1 VVHTVRAPAMHD
13 SAQSARESAAFGR
26 IAVQRLTA
34 PTMRLNQRSFG
45 HAVCRTVTRHIG
57 LPAMCGLVALLAQ
70 SATGIAK
77 AQPAARW
84 QKTDKSQLRAP
95 KDLPPATLLAT
106 AGESGT
112 ALDSVIHAA
121 LEDLKVVKIVAAPG
135 MDLGAIQLAID
146 CVSETTHCLKAVA
159 AKSRAKILIAPTLQR
174 TPSELV
180 LSVLRFD
187 VSDGGDMRRV
197 LRRQAG
203 RTVGPELL
211 DAIPDML
218 RELFNLPK
226 AEPEVAETAPSAAE
240 APAPDLATMPDYPT
254 ESRAPSLVGPL
265 ILGGAGVAAL
275 GVGLAMGI
283 AMKDQQSEFDRLS
296 ARVETEAQARA
307 AVDARETGETQ
318 ALAANLLFVVGGAA
332 IAAAGIWLAVELN
345 AASERTTAFSPMVG
359 PNQVALVVTHH
370 GASL

>member
-1 VVHTVRAPAMHD
+1 MCLNKRSLGDT
-13 SAQSARESAAFGR
+13 ARGAVAR
-26 IAVQRLTA
+26 LIA
-34 PTMRLNQRSFG
+34 
-45 HAVCRTVTRHIG
+45 
-57 LPAMCGLVALLAQ
+57 LPAMFGLAALLAHAAPG
-70 SATGIAK
+70 SAQ
-77 AQPAARW
+77 AQPATTSP
-84 QKTDKSQLRAP
+84 KTHKSSLDTP

-106 AGESGT
+106 GGESGT

-121 LEDLKVVKIVAAPG
+121 LEDLNVVKIVAAPG
-135 MDLGAIQLAID
+135 MDLGAVQLAID
-146 CVSETTHCLKAVA
+146 CVSETTRCLKAVA

-197 LRRQAG
+197 LRRQTG

-226 AEPEVAETAPSAAE
+226 LERPAVAEAAPTASE
-240 APAPDLATMPDYPT
+240 APAPDIASMPDYPT
-254 ESRAPSLVGPL
+254 ESHRPSLVGPL

-275 GVGLAMGI
+275 GVGLVMGVV
-283 AMKDQQSEFDRLS
+283 MKDQQSEYESLS

-307 AVDARETGETQ
+307 AVDARSTGQTQ
-318 ALAANLLFVVGGAA
+318 ALAANMLFVVGGAA
-332 IAAAGIWLAVELN
+332 LAAAGIWLAIELSDG
-345 AASERTTAFSPMVG
+345 SEQATAFAPVLG
-359 PNQVALVVTHH
+359 PNQVALVLTHH